1 MAVKNQCCC
10 SGQMAP
16 AGSAVLFVLRCF
28 ADISVLL
35 NQNNSLITKCW
46 LKSSSHG
53 RKVWLKGP
61 GWKPV
66 PPKPGVSGIPTNT
79 GLETSHSYTERISAR
94 RGRGRLYNKYELL
107 ELIENQMD
115 NFQPQKWGE
124 RTKQMSPTR
133 LTNNQ
138 DKCWSP
144 HNIVV
149 YCAVLVRF
157 PKCCESVLAVL
168 SRLSQTSQI
177 LTVTIL
183 SMLSFKGLKKKVQK
197 CLWFFHWGIK
207 WVNMRIKLILRGL
220 AISSLL
226 ARFVL

>member
-1 MAVKNQCCC
+1 MA
-10 SGQMAP
+10 G
-16 AGSAVLFVLRCF
+16 RCGWK
-28 ADISVLL
+28 AQDGNLCHL
-35 NQNNSLITKCW
+35 NLVCLGFPPTQGWRHLTAT
-46 LKSSSHG
+46 
-53 RKVWLKGP
+53 LKGFQP
-61 GWKPV
+61 G
-66 PPKPGVSGIPTNT
+66 
-79 GLETSHSYTERISAR
+79 EAA
-94 RGRGRLYNKYELL
+94 GRLYNKYELL

-133 LTNNQ
+133 PTNNQ

-144 HNIVV
+144 YNIVV
-149 YCAVLVRF
+149 YSAVLVIF